1 MTIDQIRRALTAR
14 PFKPFTMHMDDGRA
28 FSVKH
33 PELLALIPG
42 MERTVIL
49 GFPAEE
55 AVEIIDLLHVTL
67 LSIGNGHSRRRK
79 AG

>member
-1 MTIDQIRRALTAR
+1 MPIEQIRRALAAR
-14 PFKPFTMHMDDGRA
+14 PFKPFTMHMDDGRE
-28 FSVKH
+28 FSVIH
-33 PELLALIPG
+33 PKLLALIPG

-55 AVEIIDLLHVTL
+55 AVEIIDLLHVTS
-67 LSIGNGHSRRRK
+67 LSIGNGHARRRK

>member
-1 MTIDQIRRALTAR
+1 MTIEQIRRAQAAR
-14 PFKPFTMHMDDGRA
+14 PFKPFTIHMADGRE
-28 FSVKH
+28 FHVGH

-49 GFPAEE
+49 GFPEEE
-55 AVEIIDLLHVTL
+55 AFEVIDLLLVSSLT
-67 LSIGNGHSRRRK
+67 IGNGRGRRRK